1 MATLEELEER
11 VEGIEEAMSDV
22 AQTSQVDELSARVR
36 VLEEALVHLVD
47 IVLVGPPAG
56 EDPAI
61 RSNEIAHL
69 RGLLRPIA
77 DDFRGE

>member
-1 MATLEELEER
+1 MATLEDR
-11 VEGIEEAMSDV
+11 I
-22 AQTSQVDELSARVR
+22 DELGARVK

-47 IVLVGPPAG
+47 ITLVPPPAG

-61 RSNEIAHL
+61 RANEIAHL
-69 RGLLRPIA
+69 HHVLAPIA